1 MGLVVATAVVVYP
14 VLPWVVLALW
24 TATMVRPVH
33 EALNHAFG
41 ARPRLAA
48 LVAVALLTLLVV
60 PAAVVIALLAG
71 DAIDLVER
79 LLASDRARDMLSSLV
94 ADGSREAPRDLVGAA
109 MSIADRAW
117 NLAHEIAGT
126 AATIVIGLLIL
137 VTGTYAFLVDGARW
151 YRWVEDHVPVSAV
164 TLRRF
169 AAAFS
174 ETGHGLLIG
183 IVGAGL
189 AQSIIAT
196 CLYLVLDVPEPLVL
210 GLLTLAVSVVPAVGT
225 AIVWVPLSV
234 GLAATGRPGAAAILA
249 ITGVTVIGTIDNL
262 IRPYLARR
270 GHLQLP
276 TFVVLI
282 AMFGGI
288 HVLGGWGLVIG
299 PLVVR
304 LAKEAVAI
312 WAEDRR

>member
-1 MGLVVATAVVVYP
+1 MVLVVATAVVVYP

-24 TATMVRPVH
+24 TATMVRPIH
-33 EALNHAFG
+33 EALTHVFG

-48 LVAVALLTLLVV
+48 VVAVALLTLLVV
-60 PAAVVIALLAG
+60 PAAVVLSLLVA

-117 NLAHEIAGT
+117 TLGQQIAGT

-137 VTGTYAFLVDGARW
+137 VTGTYTFLVDGGRW
-151 YRWVEDHVPVSAV
+151 YRWVEGHVPVSAV

-169 AAAFS
+169 AVAFT
-174 ETGHGLLIG
+174 ETGHGLFVG

-196 CLYLVLDVPEPLVL
+196 CLYLALDVPEPLVL

-225 AIVWVPLSV
+225 AIVWVPLSA
-234 GLAATGRPGAAAILA
+234 GLAATGRPGEAAILA

-288 HVLGGWGLVIG
+288 HVVGGWGLVIG

-304 LAKEAVAI
+304 LAKEAIAI
-312 WAEDRR
+312 WSEARR